1 MKLKGARVVAIF
13 AVFAVAP
20 ALAAQPAETAE
31 PNVTPADAAPVQ
43 DEAKAAPAP
52 ASDAAAE
59 TGAPAEAAAQAAKP
73 ETAAA
78 DLKRADND
86 ALLRAQA
93 AGYKLVTKEGKEVFC
108 KKEMVTGSRLAT
120 RTRCLTLAQIE
131 AERNATKDM
140 LLDMSRKTIN
150 IPQE

>member
-1 MKLKGARVVAIF
+1 MTPNVALMAAAV
-13 AVFAVAP
+13 AVFTAIP
-20 ALAAQPAETAE
+20 AFAQQPAETAE
-31 PNVTPADAAPVQ
+31 QIMIPPDDAPAQAELAAPSDAPRAADASAEAAKAEADAA
-43 DEAKAAPAP
+43 ASKKAD
-52 ASDAAAE
+52 SE
-59 TGAPAEAAAQAAKP
+59 
-73 ETAAA
+73 
-78 DLKRADND
+78 

-93 AGYKLVTKEGKEVFC
+93 AGYKLVTKDGKEVFC

-140 LLDMSRKTIN
+140 LLDMSRKSVN

>member
-1 MKLKGARVVAIF
+1 MKMHGLLVTAAF
-13 AVFAVAP
+13 AVFASAP
-20 ALAAQPAETAE
+20 ALAQQSVETAE
-31 PNVTPADAAPVQ
+31 QTAPTPESAPVPAQADAA
-43 DEAKAAPAP
+43 AAPA
-52 ASDAAAE
+52 AKSDAA
-59 TGAPAEAAAQAAKP
+59 KSD
-73 ETAAA
+73 AA
-78 DLKRADND
+78 DDTKRADND

-93 AGYKLVTKEGKEVFC
+93 AGYKLVNKDGREIFC

-150 IPQE
+150 VPQE